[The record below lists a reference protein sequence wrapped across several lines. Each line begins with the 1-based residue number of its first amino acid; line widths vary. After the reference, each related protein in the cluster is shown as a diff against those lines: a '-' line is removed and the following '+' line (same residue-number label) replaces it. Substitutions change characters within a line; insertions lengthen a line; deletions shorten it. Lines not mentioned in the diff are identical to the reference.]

1 MLDRECI
8 SSCEILSLPVPLP
21 EKSWHHNYHMSYSGS
36 IKAVLG
42 ANVFIV
48 KTLDSGQVLEPMIL
62 KQVVQPGMQIR
73 AGKTQVCPVQIF
85 GVTSEEL
92 PIPWVMHQ
100 AAVLVSFWKNSL
112 ANF

>member
-21 EKSWHHNYHMSYSGS
+21 EKSWHHNYLMSYSGS

-85 GVTSEEL
+85 GVTSE
-92 PIPWVMHQ
+92 
-100 AAVLVSFWKNSL
+100 
-112 ANF
+112 

>member
-1 MLDRECI
+1 
-8 SSCEILSLPVPLP
+8 
-21 EKSWHHNYHMSYSGS
+21 MSYSGS

-42 ANVFIV
+42 AILFFV

-73 AGKTQVCPVQIF
+73 AGKTQVRPVQIF
-85 GVTSEEL
+85 GVTLEEL

-100 AAVLVSFWKNSL
+100 AAVLVNL
-112 ANF
+112 H